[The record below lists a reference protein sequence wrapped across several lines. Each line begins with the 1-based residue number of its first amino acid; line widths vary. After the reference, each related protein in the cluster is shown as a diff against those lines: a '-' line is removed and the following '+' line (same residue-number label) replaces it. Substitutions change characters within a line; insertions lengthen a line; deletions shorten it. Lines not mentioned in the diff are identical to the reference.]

1 MTENNVKTLRPADAN
16 AENVPSSGGGG
27 GDLKEI
33 KALIWMGII
42 SVWVILA
49 LLLFIGSGNYQN
61 SQVIRQLND
70 PERFSAV
77 LEDIDSLRKE
87 VAETQKAIGTVSGE
101 LKNQVAGI
109 AGTVRSE
116 LEGNAKAIQASLT
129 QITRDQNQIGG
140 QIQAGQD
147 ALGKSMTQGLQNQQT
162 LIGKG
167 QNQLQASLDRLIKEQ
182 QTVLDAV
189 KSDNAQ
195 NTERREIL
203 KQFFQNQTALLENLS
218 ETFAGPAAGTTAQ

>member
-1 MTENNVKTLRPADAN
+1 MTENNAQTSPPVDAN
-16 AENVPSSGGGG
+16 AENIPSSGGGG
-27 GDLKEI
+27 RDIKEI

-42 SVWVILA
+42 SVWVILG
-49 LLLFIGSGNYQN
+49 LLLFIGTGNYQN

-109 AGTVRSE
+109 AGSVRSE
-116 LEGNAKAIQASLT
+116 LDAGTKATRESLAQIAKG
-129 QITRDQNQIGG
+129 QNRVRG

-147 ALGKSMTQGLQNQQT
+147 ALEKSIAQGLANQ
-162 LIGKG
+162 LALVGKG
-167 QNQLQASLDRLIKEQ
+167 QNQLQTSLDRLLKAQ

-189 KSDNAQ
+189 KSDNIQ
-195 NTERREIL
+195 NAERREIL
-203 KQFFQNQTALLENLS
+203 KQFFQNQTALLDKLS
-218 ETFAGPAAGTTAQ
+218 SAFAAPASP